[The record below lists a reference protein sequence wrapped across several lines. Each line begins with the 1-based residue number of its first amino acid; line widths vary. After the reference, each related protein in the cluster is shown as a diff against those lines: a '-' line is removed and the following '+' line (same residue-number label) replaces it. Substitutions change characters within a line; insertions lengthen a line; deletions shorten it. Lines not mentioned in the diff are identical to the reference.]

1 MTFAEQML
9 EKYEELLLANAGLKQ
24 VSVDG
29 QTVSYAELERRYE
42 FWRRRVAVERG
53 SRPRSASIK
62 LSSGFSA

>member
-42 FWRRRVAVERG
+42 FWRAVERG